1 MASARA
7 AQAGRGCRSR
17 SPTPTSTRPP
27 SASRKRSAESSRS
40 VADRLGALLRRL
52 LEPIGVLLPGL
63 LGGVRSGLSRVLRD
77 LLAVLDRLGSR
88 ALDLLGHLI
97 GHGPEL
103 LVLDSRAR
111 DDETGDEAE
120 CRRADGEPERVL
132 LGDADR
138 LLRALFHL
146 TGVRSSAHELVL
158 DARHSVLGARL
169 DVRLVGERIDGA
181 AHSLACVLDVSADH
195 FRFLAHRTSSFTVS
209 TV

>member
-103 LVLDSRAR
+103 LVLDARAR
-111 DDETGDEAE
+111 DDESGDEADR
-120 CRRADGEPERVL
+120 RRADGEPERIL

-138 LLRALFHL
+138 LLRTGFHVAR
-146 TGVRSSAHELVL
+146 VRRGADDLLL
-158 DARHSVLGARL
+158 DAGHAILRARL
-169 DVRLVGERIDGA
+169 DVRLVGERVDGA
-181 AHSLACVLDVSADH
+181 PHPLTRLLDVPADH
-195 FRFLAHRTSSFTVS
+195 FRFFAHR
-209 TV
+209 